1 MDHQNIV
8 VTPETTNDLPV
19 LASST
24 KPEDIADRLGL
35 GDDSRV
41 VIEPGR
47 KSLGFNLIELW
58 RYRELLYFL
67 TWRDIKVRYKQ
78 TILGAIWAIMQPLL
92 LMLIFNFVFARLGGI
107 KSDNV
112 PYPIFAFAALLPWTF
127 FANAVTTSGNSLVSN
142 TNLITKVYFPRV
154 IIPAASVAAGLV
166 DFSVAFTL
174 LIIMMVYYD
183 VGLHA
188 GLMLLPVFI
197 VLVVMLALGIG
208 MLMSALNVKYRD
220 VRHALPFLMQVW
232 MFASPVIYPVP
243 TGWRWRWLFALNPMT
258 GIIQGF
264 RSALFEKPFDWF
276 TLGTSAAITL
286 LILIYAVFTFNRM
299 EKSFA
304 DVI

>member
-1 MDHQNIV
+1 MDHQNIGI
-8 VTPETTNDLPV
+8 TAETANHLQTV
-19 LASST
+19 SRIE
-24 KPEDIADRLGL
+24 EDETSESPTTS
-35 GDDSRV
+35 DDFFV
-41 VIEPGR
+41 IIEPGR

-58 RYRELLYFL
+58 RYKELLYFL

-92 LMLIFNFVFARLGGI
+92 LMLIFTFVFARLGGI

-112 PYPIFAFAALLPWTF
+112 PYPLFAFAALLPWTF
-127 FANAVTTSGNSLVSN
+127 FSNAVTTSGNSLIGN

-154 IIPAASVAAGLV
+154 IIPAATVAAGLV
-166 DFSVAFTL
+166 DFGISFTL
-174 LIIMMVYYD
+174 LIIMMIYYA
-183 VGLHA
+183 VPLHA
-188 GLMLLPVFI
+188 ALLLLPIFI
-197 VLVVMLALGIG
+197 VLTIMLALGVG

-243 TGWRWRWLFALNPMT
+243 SGSPWRWLFALNPMT

-264 RSALFEKPFDWF
+264 RSALFDKPFDSF
-276 TLGTSAAITL
+276 SLGTSIFITVL
-286 LILIYAVFTFNRM
+286 VLISAVFTFNRM